1 MKNILLIILALA
13 AMLFSC
19 TSAGCVHVNDRH
31 SFNQFGSRSNIKGS
45 GNLVT
50 RTVETPAFRAINA
63 SRAVQVIVCD
73 TTDRIVITADD
84 NLIDYV
90 ETIVSREV
98 LYVSIADSIKSFTN
112 VHVVVV
118 VPIGEKLTMLSASS
132 AARIATA
139 KALQA
144 EKLKIAASSAAK
156 IDASIRA
163 TVCEIDASSAARI
176 RVAVSADKCVVDA
189 TSASRVEL
197 IGSADKFEADLSSA
211 SRIDAESLKTHIC
224 EVDASS
230 SSKVTINC
238 SEYLNADVSSAA
250 VVNYKG
256 DCRTDISTS
265 SGGRV
270 RHQ

>member
-50 RTVETPAFRAINA
+50 RTAEIPAFRAINA

-144 EKLKIAASSAAK
+144 EKLKIA
-156 IDASIRA
+156 
-163 TVCEIDASSAARI
+163 ASSAARI